1 MDNEAKIIKKI
12 VFPNVPIKVKSP
24 LRISTGKNDGIIDML
39 ILKDNHGQAFIP
51 GTSIIGVLRNY
62 IYDIYG
68 EKIEDVIFG
77 NVKNNSESQS
87 LIRVGDVKLEN
98 VKIIHRDGVAIDDIT
113 NVSKNKA
120 KYDFEMIDRGA
131 EGLLNI
137 EITVRKKF
145 ENIDIDEVAKTIAY
159 ILDNGM
165 SIGALTTKGYGKIQT
180 KKKPTPYYIFDFNNE
195 ADSWAWLDYLDG
207 KINKKPVKYE
217 NVRTNISNE
226 FTMRIGL
233 SLNSAIMI
241 ADTNVQ
247 EDLTKKSS
255 IKIRAVQM
263 KNGDDY
269 VIPGTSIKGVIRNR
283 AINILRYLSN
293 YNEEKVISFI
303 DDLMGHGKKVDKDGN
318 NKLLRSRLYVN
329 EIYLRKNNFVSAKQ
343 PRTRIDSF
351 TGGVFYGNL
360 FGDEPIWQIDKS
372 KTMISI
378 NLRIR
383 KCTEAE
389 AGLMLLI
396 LKDLWLGN
404 LAIGGG
410 KSIGRGTFKGN
421 NCLIKYQGNT
431 FRIER
436 VNDDDDK
443 NRNKIKIEKDGCE
456 EDVQD
461 ILEQYVKV
469 LCGEFYGK

>member
-1 MDNEAKIIKKI
+1 
-12 VFPNVPIKVKSP
+12 
-24 LRISTGKNDGIIDML
+24 
-39 ILKDNHGQAFIP
+39 
-51 GTSIIGVLRNY
+51 
-62 IYDIYG
+62 
-68 EKIEDVIFG
+68 
-77 NVKNNSESQS
+77 
-87 LIRVGDVKLEN
+87 
-98 VKIIHRDGVAIDDIT
+98 
-113 NVSKNKA
+113 
-120 KYDFEMIDRGA
+120 
-131 EGLLNI
+131 
-137 EITVRKKF
+137 
-145 ENIDIDEVAKTIAY
+145 
-159 ILDNGM
+159 
-165 SIGALTTKGYGKIQT
+165 
-180 KKKPTPYYIFDFNNE
+180 
-195 ADSWAWLDYLDG
+195 
-207 KINKKPVKYE
+207 
-217 NVRTNISNE
+217 
-226 FTMRIGL
+226 
-233 SLNSAIMI
+233 
-241 ADTNVQ
+241 
-247 EDLTKKSS
+247 
-255 IKIRAVQM
+255 M

-329 EIYLRKNNFVSAKQ
+329 EIYLKKNNFVSAKQ

-461 ILEQYVKV
+461 ILERYVKV